1 MKIGRV
7 CAKLFLAVV
16 LIMGFHIG
24 TAGAQGVPEDLA
36 KWDGST
42 WQITMTSKG
51 YEFEPIDEEPSAKVR
66 GTVKFW
72 GVMSIEGG
80 LTPTGEIQITFYE
93 PKKGENGECVP
104 SAIIN
109 GLALNYVAGSGL
121 SFAAE
126 GVDLMGVFYFT
137 GKENAAGLKGKVA
150 TLGAYQAAGVPFEAY
165 GINLKGTT
173 KALACTIAPP
183 IE

>member
-1 MKIGRV
+1 MKRGSV
-7 CAKLFLAVV
+7 CAMLFLAAV
-16 LIMGFHIG
+16 LIMGLHIG
-24 TAGAQGVPEDLA
+24 TAGAQGVPADLVQ
-36 KWDGST
+36 WEGSE

-51 YEFEPIDEEPSAKVR
+51 YEFDPIDAAPSGKIR

-72 GVMSIEGG
+72 GVMTIVRVSEIDP
-80 LTPTGEIQITFYE
+80 TPTGEIQITLYE
-93 PKKGENGECVP
+93 PKKGECVP
-104 SAIIN
+104 STVIN

-137 GKENAAGLKGKVA
+137 GKENASGLKGKVE
-150 TLGAYQAAGVPFEAY
+150 TLGAYQAAGNPFEAF

-173 KALACTIAPP
+173 KALGCTIAS
-183 IE
+183 